1 MKKDGKYHQ
10 DMIPNIDKE
19 IEECLT
25 MSKDNLRK
33 VRAKEV
39 SEEQGLI
46 EYMNIMSRRCTLE
59 IVKRDLINILNE

>member
-1 MKKDGKYHQ
+1 MKEKLERYIK
-10 DMIPNIDKE
+10 NIDKE
-19 IEECLT
+19 IGECLI

-33 VRAKEV
+33 ARAKEV

-46 EYMNIMSRRCTLE
+46 EYMSIMSRRCTLE

>member
-1 MKKDGKYHQ
+1 
-10 DMIPNIDKE
+10 
-19 IEECLT
+19 

-33 VRAKEV
+33 ARAKEV

-59 IVKRDLINILNE
+59 IVKRDFINILNE

>member
-1 MKKDGKYHQ
+1 MKEKLERYIK
-10 DMIPNIDKE
+10 NIDKE
-19 IEECLT
+19 IGECLI

-33 VRAKEV
+33 AIAREV